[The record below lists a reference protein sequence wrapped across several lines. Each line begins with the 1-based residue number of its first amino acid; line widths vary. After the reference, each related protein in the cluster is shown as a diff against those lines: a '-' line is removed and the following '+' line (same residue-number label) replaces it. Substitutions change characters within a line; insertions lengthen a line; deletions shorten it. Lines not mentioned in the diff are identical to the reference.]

1 MIGRAFEESR
11 GKYDNPE
18 MNTFREAR
26 VGSDRGIRCDTPVR
40 ANSISAELVDLR
52 EAITQ
57 AHELFSVLEDRT
69 RMFRQPTPQCVD
81 KEGVPMNGGS
91 EIRANLADQNVRLR
105 TLVSRIATMIDEI
118 DV

>member
-1 MIGRAFEESR
+1 MIGQAFEESR
-11 GKYDNPE
+11 GKYENPE
-18 MNTFREAR
+18 VNTFRDAR
-26 VGSDRGIRCDTPVR
+26 AGSERGIRCDSPVR
-40 ANSISAELVDLR
+40 GNSISAELVDLR
-52 EAITQ
+52 EVITQ

-69 RMFRQPTPQCVD
+69 RMFRQPTPQCVE
-81 KEGVPMNGGS
+81 KEGLLSNSGS